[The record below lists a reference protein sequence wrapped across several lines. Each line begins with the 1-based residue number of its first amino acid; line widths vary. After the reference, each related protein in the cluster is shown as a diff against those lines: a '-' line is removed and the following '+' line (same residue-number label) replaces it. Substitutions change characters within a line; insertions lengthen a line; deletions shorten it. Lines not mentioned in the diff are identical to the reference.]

1 MKIMDIKLNGDLVQT
16 KAQTVKE
23 LLREIDQDLEAGGMA
38 VAVNES
44 VVTKEKWT
52 EQELEKGDRVE
63 VIRAT
68 QGG

>member
-1 MKIMDIKLNGDLVQT
+1 MDITLNGDVVQT
-16 KAQTVKE
+16 KAQTVNE
-23 LLREIDQDLEAGGMA
+23 LLKEIGQQLDAGGMA

-52 EQELEKGDRVE
+52 EQELEEGDRVE
-63 VIRAT
+63 IIRAT

>member
-1 MKIMDIKLNGDLVQT
+1 MDIKLNGNSTQT
-16 KAQTVKE
+16 NAQTVKE
-23 LLREIDQDLEAGGMA
+23 LLKETGQDLEAGGMA

-44 VVTKEKWT
+44 VVAKEQWSARR
-52 EQELEKGDRVE
+52 LEEGDRVE

>member
-1 MKIMDIKLNGDLVQT
+1 MNIKLNGDVVQT
-16 KAQTVKE
+16 KAQTVEE
-23 LLREIDQDLEAGGMA
+23 LLRETGQDLEAGGMA

-44 VVTKEKWT
+44 VITKEKWT

-63 VIRAT
+63 IIRAT

>member
-1 MKIMDIKLNGDLVQT
+1 MKIKLNGDIVQT
-16 KAQTVKE
+16 KAQTVEE
-23 LLREIDQDLEAGGMA
+23 LLRETGQDVEAGGMA

-44 VVTKEKWT
+44 VVIKEKWT

>member
-1 MKIMDIKLNGDLVQT
+1 MNIKLNGDVVQT
-16 KAQTVKE
+16 KAQTVEE
-23 LLREIDQDLEAGGMA
+23 LLREIGQDVEAGGMA

-63 VIRAT
+63 IIRAT